1 MSQEKLKTEH
11 NNRENQ
17 EQKETQEEYKMSF
30 TEHLEELRNR
40 LIKILI
46 AVAIGFV
53 ISYFFSKQLF
63 YFLSLPLLEV
73 LPKENSLIFT
83 ALPEAF
89 FTYLKISLFA
99 GIFIASPYIFYQIWK
114 FISPG
119 LYSEEKKYI
128 FPFVILSTIFFISG
142 ASFGYFI
149 VFPFGFKFF
158 IGFQSEYI
166 KALPSLKQYLGFAM
180 KLLFAFGTIFEM
192 PVIMYFLAKI
202 KVINSKI
209 LTKNRKYTIVLIFVI
224 AAILTPP
231 DVFTQI
237 LMALPLIILYEISIM
252 VVKYVEKQRLKK
264 NEV

>member
-1 MSQEKLKTEH
+1 MSQEKH
-11 NNRENQ
+11 REQ
-17 EQKETQEEYKMSF
+17 EEQEEYKMSF

-46 AVAIGFV
+46 AVAAGFV
-53 ISYFFSKQLF
+53 VSYFFSKQLF

-73 LPKENSLIFT
+73 LPKQNSLIFT

-99 GIFIASPYIFYQIWK
+99 GIFLVSPYIFYQIWK

-119 LYSEEKKYI
+119 LYSEEKKYV
-128 FPFVILSTIFFISG
+128 FPFVVLSTLFFLTG
-142 ASFGYFI
+142 ASFGYFV

-202 KVINSKI
+202 KVINSRL
-209 LTKNRKYTIVLIFVI
+209 LTKNRKYTVVLIFVV
-224 AAILTPP
+224 AALLTPP
-231 DVFTQI
+231 DVFTQV
-237 LMALPLIILYEISIM
+237 LMALPLIILYELSIW
-252 VVKYVEKQRLKK
+252 VVKYVEKQRSKK
-264 NEV
+264 DEL

>member
-1 MSQEKLKTEH
+1 MSQEKH
-11 NNRENQ
+11 Q
-17 EQKETQEEYKMSF
+17 EQEEYKMSF

-40 LIKILI
+40 LIKIFI
-46 AVAIGFV
+46 AVAVGFV
-53 ISYFFSKQLF
+53 VSYFFSKQLF

-73 LPKENSLIFT
+73 LPKQNSLIFT

-99 GIFIASPYIFYQIWK
+99 GIFLVSPYIFYQMWK

-119 LYSEEKKYI
+119 LYSEEKKYV
-128 FPFVILSTIFFISG
+128 FPFVVVSTLFFLTG
-142 ASFGYFI
+142 ASFGYFV

-202 KVINSKI
+202 KVINSQL
-209 LTKNRKYTIVLIFVI
+209 LTKNRKYTVVLIFVV
-224 AAILTPP
+224 AALLTPP
-231 DVFTQI
+231 DVFTQV
-237 LMALPLIILYEISIM
+237 LMALPLIILYELSIWI
-252 VVKYVEKQRLKK
+252 VKYVEKQRSKK
-264 NEV
+264 DGL